1 EKINE
6 GIMLLDESIGKLE
19 LGRPLNTYEIFNDEL
34 IEVELTPNRGD
45 CLSIYGIARDLAA
58 ALNLNLKE
66 PKPFKESENVLG

>member
-1 EKINE
+1 
-6 GIMLLDESIGKLE
+6 MLLDESIGKLE

-58 ALNLNLKE
+58 ALNLI
-66 PKPFKESENVLG
+66 